1 MDFEQMQ
8 KTIKAIEKQVQDLTL
23 EVRDIKTFREDYQKQ
38 YIERREVVFK
48 GKVYDAD
55 GTVVINS

>member
-1 MDFEQMQ
+1 MQ
-8 KTIKAIEKQVQDLTL
+8 KTIKALEKQVKDLTL